1 MHCEPR
7 QEGYEFDLFDEL
19 LGGDYNLLP
28 EQISFELHLITQFP
42 SQPWFHRQKTIG
54 EQPGTGPPHTSL
66 WQPYPQ
72 SESPLSTLV
81 ARAGELAVLGLRI
94 WSAGY
99 RAISR
104 EDNTRC
110 GHCSEFTIARFK
122 CPNRPHSSSFASSL
136 SWALSRWRR

>member
-54 EQPGTGPPHTSL
+54 EQPGTGPVVVKPG
-66 WQPYPQ
+66 YCI
-72 SESPLSTLV
+72 SPIKEPL
-81 ARAGELAVLGLRI
+81 
-94 WSAGY
+94 
-99 RAISR
+99 
-104 EDNTRC
+104 
-110 GHCSEFTIARFK
+110 
-122 CPNRPHSSSFASSL
+122 
-136 SWALSRWRR
+136 